1 MLQCRNLYKANSD
14 VAVCIFLIESQKI
27 FLVKSVLP
35 VSIISDAK
43 RQCTVQYISKPRY
56 SADMH
61 SKNLKKHRQVIHFA

>member
-1 MLQCRNLYKANSD
+1 MQKFIQANLN

-27 FLVKSVLP
+27 FLVKSVLF
-35 VSIISDAK
+35 IISDAK

-61 SKNLKKHRQVIHFA
+61 SKN